1 MSKGRRGQCDQSD
14 ESKNRRQTSNH
25 HVSPCDCTVRQ
36 NARTPDSVG
45 LQLLEGLRTCHP
57 SSTES
62 KTLEMELH
70 PVSSG
75 FTRLGANWTSRHP
88 DQLKSNPCIKKLE
101 SGQSLRRLC
110 LSFPHDKHGSIR
122 SEFLSESRV
131 CSPIPTS
138 DSPEK
143 GRKTSTKLPA
153 SSALSSRGTSSGG
166 PRYQTLAS
174 LLQSKLL
181 RTRLKVVHSPLRKRV

>member
-1 MSKGRRGQCDQSD
+1 MSKGRRGQSDQSD

-62 KTLEMELH
+62 KSLKLERN
-70 PVSSG
+70 PISSG

-88 DQLKSNPCIKKLE
+88 DQLKSDPCVKKLE

-131 CSPIPTS
+131 CSPVPAS
-138 DSPEK
+138 SSPRK

-153 SSALSSRGTSSGG
+153 SSALSSRGTESNGTHC
-166 PRYQTLAS
+166 RS
-174 LLQSKLL
+174 LPSFFRSQLL
-181 RTRLKVVHSPLRKRV
+181 RTRKRPVHLLE

>member
-1 MSKGRRGQCDQSD
+1 MSKGRRGQSDQSD

-62 KTLEMELH
+62 KTQKLERN
-70 PVSSG
+70 PISSG
-75 FTRLGANWTSRHP
+75 FTRLGVNWTSRHP
-88 DQLKSNPCIKKLE
+88 DQLKSDPCVKKLE

-110 LSFPHDKHGSIR
+110 LSFPHDKHGSTR

-131 CSPIPTS
+131 CSPVPAS
-138 DSPEK
+138 SSPRK

-153 SSALSSRGTSSGG
+153 SSALSSRGTESNG
-166 PRYQTLAS
+166 PRCRS
-174 LLQSKLL
+174 LPSFFRSQLL
-181 RTRLKVVHSPLRKRV
+181 RTRKRPVHLLE